1 MYDMMA
7 EPPKPGTPL
16 ESLMLLVWRMRQ
28 DIEVQ
33 KTKAIVQAVIASAAD
48 AANLDEANKRLSE
61 SWDQYL
67 DEVFPFKRGRRVK
80 ADQLAI
86 EYLKQEAAR
95 GPLRVIPLQ
104 PLTKAKSRLRS
115 RSRKVKDE

>member
-1 MYDMMA
+1 MYDLMS

-33 KTKAIVQAVIASAAD
+33 KTKAIVQAIVASASD
-48 AANLDEANKRLSE
+48 NTEDANKNLQNA
-61 SWDQYL
+61 WDQYL
-67 DEVFPFKRGRRVK
+67 DEAYPFKRGRREK

-86 EYLKQEAAR
+86 EYLKREAAR
-95 GPLRVIPLQ
+95 GPLRVVPLQ

-115 RSRKVKDE
+115 RRKVRDE